1 MTALIV
7 AVSVLW
13 VLVVGLGIAVFA
25 LARQVGILFERVS
38 PMGALV
44 TESGPKVGDPS
55 PHFSLT
61 TLTGQS
67 LTLGTATSR
76 STLVFFLSP
85 SCPVC
90 KKLLPAL
97 RTMRRAEGDWLDIVL
112 ASDGE
117 PQQHAEFVAR
127 NDLGAFPYV
136 LSTELGMGY
145 RVSRLPFAV
154 LLDGQGRVRAKGLV
168 NTREQLESLFTA
180 KELGVD
186 SIQTFLHGDMAP
198 SQG

>member
-44 TESGPKVGDPS
+44 TEAGPKVGDPS

>member
-13 VLVVGLGIAVFA
+13 VLVVALGVAVFA

-38 PMGALV
+38 PMGALI
-44 TESGPKVGDPS
+44 TESGPKVGDHS
-55 PHFSLT
+55 PQFALS
-61 TLTGQS
+61 TLSGQP
-67 LTLGTATSR
+67 LTLGGASSR

-90 KKLLPAL
+90 KKLLPVL
-97 RTMRRAEGDWLDIVL
+97 RSMRRDEADWLDIVL

-117 PQQHAEFVAR
+117 AAQHAAFVER
-127 NDLGAFPYV
+127 NDLSAFPYV
-136 LSTELGMGY
+136 LSTELGMSY
-145 RVSRLPFAV
+145 RVSRLPFGV
-154 LLDGQGRVRAKGLV
+154 LLDNQGKVRAKGLV
-168 NTREQLESLFTA
+168 NNREQLESLFTA

-186 SIQTFLHGDMAP
+186 SIQTFLGANAAA

>member
-1 MTALIV
+1 MTALII

-13 VLVVGLGIAVFA
+13 CLVVGLGIAVFA

-38 PMGALV
+38 PMGALI
-44 TESGPKVGDPS
+44 TDSGPKVGDAS
-55 PHFSLT
+55 PRFELT
-61 TLTGQS
+61 TMAGNS
-67 LTLGTATSR
+67 LSIGGGASR

-97 RTMRRAEGDWLDIVL
+97 RTMRRDESDWLDIVL
-112 ASDGE
+112 ASDGD
-117 PQQHAEFVAR
+117 PAQHAEFIAR
-127 NDLGAFPYV
+127 NDLTAFPYV

-145 RVSRLPFAV
+145 RVSRLPFGV
-154 LLDGQGRVRAKGLV
+154 LLDTQGRVRAKGLV
-168 NTREQLESLFTA
+168 NNREQLESLFTA

-186 SIQTFLHGDMAP
+186 SIQTFLGNMAA